1 MNEPSPPNVSDPS
14 ISAESAPVVTE
25 SGLLRALGPWTAA
38 SVVVGSII
46 GSGVFRKPQ
55 IIAESTPDFA
65 TAISVWVVGGV
76 LTMMA
81 TLALAEVS
89 VLFPKVGGPYVVLRE
104 GFGRWAGFLWGWVEF
119 GIIRAAAVAALSAM
133 FTDALFSLLNTVFD
147 YSPANEWVKPSTTVS
162 AILILAAVNVRGV
175 LVSGALQLGLTVVK
189 VATVASLIALPIL
202 VALFGPAGSLH
213 VEEIAQPHAA
223 GAAFSWSGYGTA
235 LVAVLWAYHGWLTLA
250 PVAEEVKDP
259 QRNLPIAL
267 LGTSRLKGVF
277 MML

>member
-1 MNEPSPPNVSDPS
+1 MNEPSPPTASDPS
-14 ISAESAPVVTE
+14 ISPESAPAVTE

-147 YSPANEWVKPSTTVS
+147 YSPANDWVKPAVTLS
-162 AILILAAVNVRGV
+162 AILTLAAVNVRGV
-175 LVSGALQLGLTVVK
+175 LVSGGLQLGLTVVK
-189 VATVASLIALPIL
+189 VATLASLIALPVL
-202 VALFGPAGSLH
+202 VALFGPAGSLR
-213 VEEIAQPHAA
+213 VEEIAKPHAA

-250 PVAEEVKDP
+250 PVAEEVKNP
-259 QRNLPIAL
+259 RRNLPIAL
-267 LGTSRLKGVF
+267 LGAWAR
-277 MML
+277 